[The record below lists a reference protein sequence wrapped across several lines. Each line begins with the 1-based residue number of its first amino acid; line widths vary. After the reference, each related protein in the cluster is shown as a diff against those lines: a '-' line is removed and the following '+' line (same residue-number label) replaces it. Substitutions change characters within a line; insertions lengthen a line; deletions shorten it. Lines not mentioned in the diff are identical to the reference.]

1 VTLGLLAMVTVL
13 VIACPCAL
21 GLATPTAII
30 AGIGNGASKG
40 ILIKD
45 AESIMIS
52 KWPEADDSLIDEAA
66 EKELGLVI
74 ESIKSIRNIRTQ
86 MNVPNSVKTTV
97 IFVTGSE
104 NFALIDESK
113 GALKRLG
120 FAQEIVTTEDESEA
134 PGDSA
139 TAIIPGAKIF
149 IPLRE
154 LIDVEKE
161 TARLTKEL
169 DNIENELKRVGG
181 KLANEGFISK
191 APQRLIDQEREKL
204 AKYEELR
211 KSTAE
216 RLEKVKSMK
225 NN

>member
-1 VTLGLLAMVTVL
+1 MAIKSVNASHIL
-13 VIACPCAL
+13 VNSA
-21 GLATPTAII
+21 
-30 AGIGNGASKG
+30 
-40 ILIKD
+40 KD

-134 PGDSA
+134 PEDSA

-169 DNIENELKRVGG
+169 ENIENELKRVGG

>member
-1 VTLGLLAMVTVL
+1 MIPSAPVSARMHIRFFL
-13 VIACPCAL
+13 VP
-21 GLATPTAII
+21 
-30 AGIGNGASKG
+30 S
-40 ILIKD
+40 D
-45 AESIMIS
+45 APSGS
-52 KWPEADDSLIDEAA
+52 YHSLM
-66 EKELGLVI
+66 
-74 ESIKSIRNIRTQ
+74 SC
-86 MNVPNSVKTTV
+86 VPP
-97 IFVTGSE
+97 
-104 NFALIDESK
+104 D
-113 GALKRLG
+113 RPP
-120 FAQEIVTTEDESEA
+120 QEIVTADDEQAA
-134 PGDSA
+134 PEDSA

-169 DNIENELKRVGG
+169 ENIENELKRVGG
-181 KLANEGFISK
+181 KLANEGFVSK

-216 RLEKVKSMK
+216 RLEKIKAMK